1 MRRGRQRHKRNTSIF
16 WFILSVD
23 FNEIQFL
30 KSNPL
35 NFEASIKKKARGKFK
50 GIGAMRRGRQRHKRN
65 TSIFWF
71 ILSVDFNE
79 IQLLKSNPLNFEASI
94 KKRKI
99 LRH

>member
-35 NFEASIKKKARGKFK
+35 NFEASIKKKARGKFL
-50 GIGAMRRGRQRHKRN
+50 GIGAMRMGGGAKTQDKY
-65 TSIFWF
+65 IFG
-71 ILSVDFNE
+71 
-79 IQLLKSNPLNFEASI
+79 
-94 KKRKI
+94 
-99 LRH
+99 